1 MVERLVL
8 PGRQVELRR
17 GAGRGAHVG
26 PQPHQLRAGHH
37 ARHRLRHH
45 VLLEANRATTFIQTD
60 THYTSRHS
68 RKLFHST
75 HYISSIT
82 KTERNLFVT
91 ISYSHKSF
99 VVKQNYTSH
108 RVTCSFD
115 KRAKTLQSLSF

>member
-45 VLLEANRATTFIQTD
+45 VLLEANRATTLYTL
-60 THYTSRHS
+60 THTTRRATAVNY
-68 RKLFHST
+68 
-75 HYISSIT
+75 SIA
-82 KTERNLFVT
+82 LIIF
-91 ISYSHKSF
+91 
-99 VVKQNYTSH
+99 Q
-108 RVTCSFD
+108 
-115 KRAKTLQSLSF
+115 A